1 MIFERFHHSSNIE
14 ILNLHENLNVV
25 WLELELN
32 YRVDWIV
39 NSSSSSSTVCVIM
52 EFDRKYKV

>member
-39 NSSSSSSTVCVIM
+39 NSSSTDCVIM